1 LEGGLKALITG
12 ISGFVGSHLAEYLLK
27 SSDWE
32 VAGTVFGPYGNIADL
47 YGRLELYPAELS
59 RLDVMTFILEQAQ
72 PDVIFHLAAQPLV
85 SASRRDPW
93 GTLETN
99 IRMQLNV
106 LEGVARVK
114 PECRVLVVGS
124 SEEYGLVSPEDLP
137 MDEDTP
143 LRPLSAYALSKVT
156 QDLMGLQYTL
166 THGLRVIRV
175 RPFNHIGPR
184 QRPGFVAPDL
194 ASQIAAA
201 ELGLQPAILQVG
213 NLEARRD
220 FSDVR
225 DVVRAYV
232 MLITHGEPGNVYNVG
247 SGESHSIQEL
257 LDRLLSMSQVSI
269 QVVQD
274 PQRMRPSDVPEVVCD
289 ASRIREHTGWQPE
302 IPFEQSLQ
310 DILDFWRQEQAAST
324 RPERDQDERGTG

>member
-1 LEGGLKALITG
+1 MKALITG
-12 ISGFVGSHLAEYLLK
+12 ISGFVGSHLAEYLLENT
-27 SSDWE
+27 DWE

-47 YGRLELYPAELS
+47 CGTLELYPAELS
-59 RLDVMTFILEQAQ
+59 RLDVMTFIMEQAR

-106 LEGVARVK
+106 LEGVARID

-137 MDEDTP
+137 IDEETP
-143 LRPLSAYALSKVT
+143 LRPLSPYAVSKVG
-156 QDLMGLQYTL
+156 QDLLGLQYHL
-166 THGLRVIRV
+166 THKLHVVRA

-184 QRPGFVAPDL
+184 QRVGFVASDF

-201 ELGLQPAILQVG
+201 ELGLQPAMMKVG
-213 NLEARRD
+213 NLAARRD

-232 MLITHGEPGNVYNVG
+232 LLITEGEPGQVYNIG
-247 SGESHSIQEL
+247 SGESHAIQDL
-257 LDRLLSMSQVSI
+257 LDTLLSLSRVPI
-269 QVVQD
+269 EVQRD
-274 PQRMRPSDVPEVVCD
+274 PARMRPSEVPEVICD
-289 ASRIREHTGWQPE
+289 ASRIRAHTGWQTT
-302 IPFEQSLQ
+302 ISFEQSLE
-310 DILDFWRQEQAAST
+310 DILAYWREET
-324 RPERDQDERGTG
+324 KKGV

>member
-12 ISGFVGSHLAEYLLK
+12 ISGFVGSHLAEYLLE

-47 YGRLELYPAELS
+47 CGRLELYPAELS

-99 IRMQLNV
+99 VRMQLNV
-106 LEGVARVK
+106 LEGVARIK
-114 PECRVLVVGS
+114 PSCQVLVVGS
-124 SEEYGLVSPEDLP
+124 SEEYGLISPEDLP
-137 MDEDTP
+137 IDEDTP

-156 QDLMGLQYTL
+156 QDLMCLQYAL
-166 THGLRVIRV
+166 THSLQVIRV

-184 QRPGFVAPDL
+184 QRRGFVAPDL

-201 ELGLQPAILQVG
+201 ELGRQPPVLQVG

-232 MLITHGEPGNVYNVG
+232 MLLTHGELGNVYNVG
-247 SGESHSIQEL
+247 SGESHSVQEL
-257 LDRLLSMSQVSI
+257 LDRLLAMSQVAI
-269 QVVQD
+269 EVVQD
-274 PQRMRPSDVPEVVCD
+274 PQRMRPSDIPEVVCD
-289 ASRIREHTGWQPE
+289 ASRIREQTGWQPE

-310 DILDFWRQEQAAST
+310 DILDYWRQEEAAAN
-324 RPERDQDERGTG
+324 P